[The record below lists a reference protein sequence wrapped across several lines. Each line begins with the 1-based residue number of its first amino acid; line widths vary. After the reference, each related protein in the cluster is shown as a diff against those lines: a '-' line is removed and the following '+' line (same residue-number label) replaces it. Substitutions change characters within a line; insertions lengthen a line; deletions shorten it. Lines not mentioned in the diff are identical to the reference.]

1 MFLNQKAYGNFLE
14 LLYGAVVE
22 PDQWVTAIE
31 RCTDLLGGHN
41 ACLLDLDL
49 YSGSGGGNGVI
60 ARIDP
65 RMPALYEEHFAH
77 CNPLLHVDDVDAFL
91 KSWDLR
97 ILTDEEWMP
106 KSDLIRTEYYN
117 DFLKPQGVH
126 SCLMIR
132 LAARDNAVA
141 SLNINRPAH
150 LEQFTRSEIEFASAM
165 LHPHLIRAFELTR
178 SFVGIRRLSDDFSDA
193 LDLSPLGIFMLD
205 NRGRVR
211 HANLTAERMIAEQ
224 LGVVVKDGHL
234 TAYWPDAARR
244 LEGLIKAA
252 CQPEAGLR
260 RGGTIALPS
269 PKRKLPLSLTVAPVT
284 SEKLSVF
291 TRTRS
296 VVVCISDLEK
306 GGSIP
311 EQTLRDLF
319 LLTPAESRVAMAL
332 FEGFSPKEAAASL
345 GLSINTVRVH
355 MANIFNKTG
364 TGRQSEFLRLMM
376 RAVGAQS

>member
-1 MFLNQKAYGNFLE
+1 MLDQKSYSGFLE
-14 LLYGAVVE
+14 LLYSAVIE
-22 PDQWVTAIE
+22 PDLWVTAIE
-31 RCTDLLGGHN
+31 RCTDILGGRN

-49 YSGSGGGNGVI
+49 HSGSGGGNGVI

-65 RMPALYEEHFAH
+65 RMPALYEQHFAH
-77 CNPLLHVDDVDAFL
+77 CNPLLHVEDVDAYV
-91 KSWDLR
+91 KGWDLR
-97 ILTDEEWMP
+97 VLTDEEWMP
-106 KSDLIRTEYYN
+106 KPDLIRTEYYN

-132 LAARDNAVA
+132 LAMRDNAVA
-141 SLNINRPAH
+141 SLNINRPVH
-150 LEQFTRSEIEFASAM
+150 LEQFTRSEIEFTSTM
-165 LHPHLIRAFELTR
+165 LQPHLIRAFELSR
-178 SFVGIRRLSDDFSDA
+178 SFAGIRRLSDDFTDA

-205 NRGRVR
+205 DTGRVR

-234 TAYWPDAARR
+234 TAYWPKAARS
-244 LEGLIKAA
+244 LEALIKAA
-252 CQPEAGLR
+252 TAPERELR
-260 RGGTIALPS
+260 RGGTMALPS

-284 SEKLSVF
+284 SDRLTIF

-332 FEGFSPKEAAASL
+332 FEGFSPKEAAANLSL
-345 GLSINTVRVH
+345 SVNTVRVH
-355 MANIFNKTG
+355 MASIFHKTG
-364 TGRQSEFLRLMM
+364 TARQSEFLRLMM
-376 RAVGAQS
+376 HAVGAQS